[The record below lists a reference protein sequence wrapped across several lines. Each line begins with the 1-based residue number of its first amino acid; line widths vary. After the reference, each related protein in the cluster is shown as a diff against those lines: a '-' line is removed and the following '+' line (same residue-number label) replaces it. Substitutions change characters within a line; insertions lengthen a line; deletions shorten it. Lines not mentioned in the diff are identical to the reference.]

1 MAEYFAQ
8 PNEFQIAS
16 STWFQGKYHCGNV
29 QLSFEKVVLKRF
41 SDHKN
46 VLKRDWQTLC
56 LKLKIRTI
64 CNQCKSN
71 PGFFC
76 VHDDSHAGIS
86 KKSVFIYQNWK
97 NTGQS
102 QLLICR
108 LCSVFSLIQAWN
120 ETFFR
125 VSFADVSIIFMIWDL
140 VFYLF
145 CSYGKMYSVL
155 VGFHACRFVVRNRPC
170 LRTVN

>member
-71 PGFFC
+71 PGFFVC
-76 VHDDSHAGIS
+76 MTI
-86 KKSVFIYQNWK
+86 
-97 NTGQS
+97 
-102 QLLICR
+102 LML
-108 LCSVFSLIQAWN
+108 
-120 ETFFR
+120 E
-125 VSFADVSIIFMIWDL
+125 
-140 VFYLF
+140 
-145 CSYGKMYSVL
+145 
-155 VGFHACRFVVRNRPC
+155 
-170 LRTVN
+170 

>member
-16 STWFQGKYHCGNV
+16 STWFQGKYHCVNV

-46 VLKRDWQTLC
+46 VLKREWQTLC

-71 PGFFC
+71 PGFFR
-76 VHDDSHAGIS
+76 VHDNYHAGIS
-86 KKSVFIYQNWK
+86 KKSVFIFMYQNVQK
-97 NTGQS
+97 EALYVT
-102 QLLICR
+102 
-108 LCSVFSLIQAWN
+108 
-120 ETFFR
+120 E
-125 VSFADVSIIFMIWDL
+125 D
-140 VFYLF
+140 
-145 CSYGKMYSVL
+145 
-155 VGFHACRFVVRNRPC
+155 
-170 LRTVN
+170 